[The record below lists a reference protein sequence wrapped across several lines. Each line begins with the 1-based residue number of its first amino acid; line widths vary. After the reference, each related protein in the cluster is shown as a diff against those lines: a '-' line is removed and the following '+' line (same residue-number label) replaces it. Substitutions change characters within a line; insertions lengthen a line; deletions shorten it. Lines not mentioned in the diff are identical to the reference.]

1 VADYRPSNTA
11 AQKIKKEAGA
21 PQILL
26 TQTDDILAQMGQQ
39 KRPGQTLVGF
49 AAETENLL
57 GNARRKLSG
66 KHLDWVVANNVSAE
80 GAGFDG
86 DTNIVT
92 LLGADGQ
99 EIALP
104 LMTKREVAERL
115 LDAIRPAS

>member
-1 VADYRPSNTA
+1 M
-11 AQKIKKEAGA
+11 
-21 PQILL
+21 L
-26 TQTDDILAQMGQQ
+26 TLTRTTDILEELGRRKPAGQI
-39 KRPGQTLVGF
+39 LVGF
-49 AAETENLL
+49 AAETEHLRDH
-57 GNARRKLSG
+57 AKRKLAS
-66 KHLDWVVANNVSAE
+66 KNLDWIVANDVTQA

-115 LDAIRPAS
+115 LDALG